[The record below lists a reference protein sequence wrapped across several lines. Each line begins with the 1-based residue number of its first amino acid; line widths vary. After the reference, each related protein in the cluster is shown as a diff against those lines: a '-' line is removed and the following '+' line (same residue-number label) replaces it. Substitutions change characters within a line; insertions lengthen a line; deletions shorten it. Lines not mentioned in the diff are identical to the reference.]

1 MTMLKAITFDLDDTL
16 WDNHGVMARTEE
28 GHYRWLLE
36 ALEAWRAAR
45 QEPALAITPEGG
57 GLDYL
62 QRRQHLAK
70 QVPERRGDFTWLRL
84 RALEA
89 QLEAAGLPRSAA
101 FLWAAAAMNE
111 FHRLRVQVTPHP
123 EAAGL
128 LAVLTE
134 RYQLAAITNGNIHL
148 ARQPLAAYFPV
159 AIAAGELLAPK
170 PDPMPF
176 LTALS
181 RLNVAPEHAMHVGDS
196 WQEDIL
202 PAQQLGM
209 HAVWI
214 SERDD
219 RTLPPRVHRIAHVKD
234 LPRVLETLEKE
245 ALEPQHHSGG
255 VYSH

>member
-1 MTMLKAITFDLDDTL
+1 MTMLQAITFDLDDTL

-36 ALEAWRAAR
+36 TLAAWRAAR
-45 QEPALAITPEGG
+45 QEPALALTHEGG
-57 GLDYL
+57 MEDYL
-62 QRRQHLAK
+62 QRRQQWAID
-70 QVPERRGDFTWLRL
+70 VPERRGDFTWLRM

-89 QLEAAGLPRSAA
+89 QLEAAGLSRSAA
-101 FLWAAAAMNE
+101 LMWAAAAMNE
-111 FHRLRVQVTPHP
+111 FHRLRVLVTPHP

-128 LAVLTE
+128 LAALAE

-170 PDPMPF
+170 PDPTSF

-181 RLNVAPEHAMHVGDS
+181 RMNVEPECAMHVGDS
-196 WQEDIL
+196 WQEDIV

-214 SERDD
+214 SATEDQP
-219 RTLPPRVHRIAHVKD
+219 LPPRVHRIAHIKE
-234 LPRVLETLEKE
+234 LPGVLETLEKRY
-245 ALEPQHHSGG
+245 SGG
-255 VYSH
+255 VYNH

>member
-1 MTMLKAITFDLDDTL
+1 MTMLQAITFDLDDTL

-45 QEPALAITPEGG
+45 QETALALSHEEG

-62 QRRQHLAK
+62 QRRQQLAK
-70 QVPERRGDFTWLRL
+70 EVPERRGDFTWLRL

-89 QLEAAGLPRSAA
+89 QLEGAGLHRSAA
-101 FLWAAAAMNE
+101 LMWAGAAMNE

-128 LAVLTE
+128 LAALAE

-148 ARQPLAAYFPV
+148 KRQPLASYFPV

-170 PDPMPF
+170 PDPTPF

-181 RLNVAPEHAMHVGDS
+181 RLNVAPECAMHVGDS
-196 WQEDIL
+196 WQEDVL

-214 SERDD
+214 SETEDQP
-219 RTLPPRVHRIAHVKD
+219 LPTRVHRIAHIKE
-234 LPRVLETLEKE
+234 LPSILEKLE
-245 ALEPQHHSGG
+245 AHHSGG